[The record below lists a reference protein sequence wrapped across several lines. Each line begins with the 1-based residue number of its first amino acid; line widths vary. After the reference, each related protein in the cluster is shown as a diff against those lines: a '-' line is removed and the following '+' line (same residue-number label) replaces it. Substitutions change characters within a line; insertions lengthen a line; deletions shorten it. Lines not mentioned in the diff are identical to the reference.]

1 MTGVVYDSPGGD
13 NFKNAVQLTKD
24 PRLEYPIRQD
34 LTAVIFVEDYCQ
46 RPEYFVPLALDT
58 PHPVK
63 VDAFLIAETNPRP
76 MSSGGLVK
84 FSRKYAKVPA
94 DRIEYTTAN
103 FSFPAFKATSAATA
117 EQRASFSETCVA
129 KVFYSYKMTSDPTQD
144 LVFSPKFQPLDKE
157 GNAANFVASDTTPTK
172 TAYEN
177 DVAAGVFIQSA
188 QTKVRRWRGNIWEL
202 QNFKVA
208 AL

>member
-1 MTGVVYDSPGGD
+1 MAITYDSPAGD
-13 NFKNAVQLTKD
+13 NFKNAVNMTRD

-34 LTAVIFVEDYCQ
+34 LTARIFLEDYCQ
-46 RPEYFVPLALDT
+46 RPDYFVPTALDT
-58 PHPVK
+58 PHPVH
-63 VDAFLIAETNPRP
+63 VDAYLIAETNPKP

-84 FSRKYAKVPA
+84 FTRRYATVPA
-94 DRIEYTTAN
+94 DRTEYTTAN

-129 KVFYSYKMTSDPTQD
+129 RVLYSYKLTKDPSQD
-144 LVFSPKFQPLDKE
+144 LVFLSKFQPLDKD
-157 GNAANFVASDTTPTK
+157 GNACNFVATDTTPTK
-172 TAYEN
+172 ADYEK
-177 DVAAGVFIQSA
+177 DIAAGAFIRSA

-202 QNFKVA
+202 QNFTVA